1 MQENK
6 RKITI
11 FVEKRAF
18 KHLISTPNVTEHRA
32 NISTLRQVYLVLNT
46 NISSIRVYSGTIGK
60 YLLSRSV

>member
-18 KHLISTPNVTEHRA
+18 KHQISTPNVTEHRA
-32 NISTLRQVYLVLNT
+32 NISTLRLVQLVLNT
-46 NISSIRVYSGTIGK
+46 NIPSIRVC
-60 YLLSRSV
+60 

>member
-18 KHLISTPNVTEHRA
+18 KPQISTPNVTEHRA
-32 NISTLRQVYLVLNT
+32 NISTLRLVELVLNT
-46 NISSIRVYSGTIGK
+46 NIPSIRVC
-60 YLLSRSV
+60 